1 MKVEKKAVRSGIL
14 KLEKNVQITLDEDMN
29 VPDTRPD
36 VEKIIESRGEV
47 HIDEIEVLTDRLRLR
62 GNFLVQILYL
72 STDPEQQISCM
83 EHDFAIEEFMNVEGA
98 ESSDIAKVTADLE
111 DLTISIINSRK
122 CGVRSVIYFHIAI
135 SEMKFVECTTGIE
148 KKENVQCLYES
159 PSMTEIIMNKKD
171 IQRIKATVSL
181 PAGKPNIREI
191 LWNSTQLR
199 DVDIRMLENK
209 LAIRGS
215 VFLFVLYQA
224 EEGKEPVQY
233 YDWEIP
239 FTNELECADS
249 QENLI
254 GNIAVL
260 LGNHQ
265 ATIKPDID
273 GEPRDIEMEVVLDL
287 DLKAYHEFKMP
298 LLKDMYANNRKLK
311 LKTSPIQF
319 ENLIFQN
326 NAKTKVSQRVEA
338 ATGEIHK
345 LLQVLN
351 VEGNVRIED
360 FHFTK
365 QGIATEGLIFCNV
378 LYIAGDDTAPIQS
391 KEVVIPFEYLVEIP
405 EVMESDRCEIRG
417 VLEQIGG
424 YVVDSNELEIR
435 AVAGIYVTG
444 FSPQTMYMI
453 DEVEEIPYTEE
464 EISKLPSITGYI
476 VKEGDT
482 LWNIAKHCGT
492 TIEKMKQYNE
502 NLTEPL
508 ESGQKIFLLKEME
521 NLVI

>member
-1 MKVEKKAVRSGIL
+1 
-14 KLEKNVQITLDEDMN
+14 
-29 VPDTRPD
+29 
-36 VEKIIESRGEV
+36 
-47 HIDEIEVLTDRLRLR
+47 
-62 GNFLVQILYL
+62 
-72 STDPEQQISCM
+72 
-83 EHDFAIEEFMNVEGA
+83 
-98 ESSDIAKVTADLE
+98 
-111 DLTISIINSRK
+111 
-122 CGVRSVIYFHIAI
+122 
-135 SEMKFVECTTGIE
+135 MKFVECTTGIE

-265 ATIKPDID
+265 VTIKPDID
-273 GEPRDIEMEVVLDL
+273 GEPRDIEMEAVLDL

-326 NAKTKVSQRVEA
+326 NAKTKV
-338 ATGEIHK
+338 
-345 LLQVLN
+345 
-351 VEGNVRIED
+351 RIED
-360 FHFTK
+360 FHFAK

-464 EISKLPSITGYI
+464 EISKIPSITGYI

-482 LWNIAKHCGT
+482 LWNIAKHYGT

>member
-47 HIDEIEVLTDRLRLR
+47 HIDEIEVLTDRMRLR

-72 STDPEQQISCM
+72 STDKEQQISCM
-83 EHDFAIEEFMNVEGA
+83 EHEFSIEEFMNVESA

-171 IQRIKATVSL
+171 IQRIKASVSL
-181 PAGKPNIREI
+181 PAGKPNIKEI
-191 LWNSTQLR
+191 LWNSMQLR
-199 DVDIRMLENK
+199 DVDIRMMENK
-209 LAIRGS
+209 LSIRGGL
-215 VFLFVLYQA
+215 FLGSESL
-224 EEGKEPVQY
+224 QY

-239 FTNELECADS
+239 FTNELDCADS
-249 QENLI
+249 RENLI
-254 GNIAVL
+254 GNIAVM

-265 ATIKPDID
+265 AVIKPDID
-273 GEPRDIEMEVVLDL
+273 GEPRDVEIEAVLEL
-287 DLKAYHEFKMP
+287 DLKAYREFKMP
-298 LLKDMYANNRKLK
+298 LLKDMYANDRKLK
-311 LKTSPIQF
+311 LKTSPITF

-326 NAKTKVSQRVEA
+326 NA
-338 ATGEIHK
+338 
-345 LLQVLN
+345 
-351 VEGNVRIED
+351 
-360 FHFTK
+360 K
-365 QGIATEGLIFCNV
+365 QGIATEGLIFCKV

-391 KEVVIPFEYLVEIP
+391 KEIVIPFEYLVEIP
-405 EVMESDRCEIRG
+405 EVAETDRCEIRG

-453 DEVEEIPYTEE
+453 DEVEEIPYSEE
-464 EISKLPSITGYI
+464 EISRIPSITGYI
-476 VKEGDT
+476 VKSGDT
-482 LWNIAKHCGT
+482 LWNIAKHYGT

-508 ESGQKIFLLKEME
+508 ETGQKLFLLKEME
-521 NLVI
+521 SLIGE

>member
-1 MKVEKKAVRSGIL
+1 M
-14 KLEKNVQITLDEDMN
+14 
-29 VPDTRPD
+29 
-36 VEKIIESRGEV
+36 
-47 HIDEIEVLTDRLRLR
+47 
-62 GNFLVQILYL
+62 
-72 STDPEQQISCM
+72 
-83 EHDFAIEEFMNVEGA
+83 
-98 ESSDIAKVTADLE
+98 
-111 DLTISIINSRK
+111 
-122 CGVRSVIYFHIAI
+122 
-135 SEMKFVECTTGIE
+135 
-148 KKENVQCLYES
+148 
-159 PSMTEIIMNKKD
+159 
-171 IQRIKATVSL
+171 
-181 PAGKPNIREI
+181 
-191 LWNSTQLR
+191 
-199 DVDIRMLENK
+199 
-209 LAIRGS
+209 
-215 VFLFVLYQA
+215 
-224 EEGKEPVQY
+224 
-233 YDWEIP
+233 
-239 FTNELECADS
+239 
-249 QENLI
+249 
-254 GNIAVL
+254 

-265 ATIKPDID
+265 AVIKPDID
-273 GEPRDIEMEVVLDL
+273 GEPRDVEIEAVLEL
-287 DLKAYHEFKMP
+287 DLKAYREFKMP
-298 LLKDMYANNRKLK
+298 LLKDMYANDRKLK
-311 LKTSPIQF
+311 LKTSPITF

-326 NAKTKVSQRVEA
+326 NAKTKVSERVEA
-338 ATGEIHK
+338 AGEIHK

-464 EISKLPSITGYI
+464 EISKIPSITGYI

-482 LWNIAKHCGT
+482 LWNIAKHYGT